1 MGSNIYY
8 FFLFYFLII
17 FSVVGYGL
25 FFSYLTNTKNLS
37 KNFGYSGLLG
47 LFFLTIYSYLSN
59 LILAHGIIHNT
70 IILLIVILS
79 YLYFLKKKIFKNK

>member
-1 MGSNIYY
+1 MESNIYY

-25 FFSYLTNTKNLS
+25 FFSYVTSTQNIS
-37 KNFGYSGLLG
+37 KSFGYSGLLG

-59 LILAHGIIHNT
+59 LILAHGLIHNS
-70 IILLIVILS
+70 IILLLGIIS
-79 YLYFLKKKIFKNK
+79 YLYFMKKKNL